1 MCDEN
6 RRNSCEVKVIAE
18 NNCNVCFKCL
28 IKSMFLKGIVQ
39 RDRMFIFKEQLKEQV
54 KPGSK
59 IKFKTLFDLI
69 FKVYSRSNKRKI
81 WRYNSSCC
89 NETK

>member
-39 RDRMFIFKEQLKEQV
+39 RDRMLIFKELLKEQV
-54 KPGSK
+54 KTGSK
-59 IKFKTLFDLI
+59 ASFGPNFKTLFDYFFSKFI
-69 FKVYSRSNKRKI
+69 REMI
-81 WRYNSSCC
+81 
-89 NETK
+89 

>member
-18 NNCNVCFKCL
+18 NNCNVCFECL

-39 RDRMFIFKEQLKEQV
+39 RDRMLIFKELLKEQV

-59 IKFKTLFDLI
+59 ASLGSNFKTLFDLI
-69 FKVYSRSNKRKI
+69 FQSLFEK
-81 WRYNSSCC
+81 
-89 NETK
+89 